1 MTLAAADNYAL
12 SLLKLQRFEEAKS
25 LLRKQLPVARR
36 ILGKDH
42 IQTIKMTWRS
52 AEALYEDANASLGD
66 MREVATTLEETERT
80 ARRVLGGA
88 HPVTKGLG
96 GHLQNAQAAV
106 RARESGAP

>member
-1 MTLAAADNYAL
+1 MRARVPRRRGVCARVGVLEDVLGAAGD
-12 SLLKLQRFEEAKS
+12 
-25 LLRKQLPVARR
+25 QLGSVSNDP
-36 ILGKDH
+36 
-42 IQTIKMTWRS
+42 
-52 AEALYEDANASLGD
+52 DATLGD
-66 MREVATTLEETERT
+66 LHEAVATLEETERT